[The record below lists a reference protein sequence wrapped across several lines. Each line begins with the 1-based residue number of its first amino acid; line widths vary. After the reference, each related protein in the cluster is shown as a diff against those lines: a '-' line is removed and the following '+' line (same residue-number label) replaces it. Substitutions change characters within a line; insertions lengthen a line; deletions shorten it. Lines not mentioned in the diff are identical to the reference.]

1 MREKKEKWYSGK
13 LCKLGNEN
21 IDYRAEIRF
30 DEYNQSHV
38 TVYNIAREWIDKL
51 HSGDYDSAVL
61 ELENGEYVSIFEFD
75 YQTTYRVRN
84 MESVNCEFMLIL
96 RSSNIIKGAK
106 SFLKEHRF
114 SELSFEITDGHE
126 LIGSCPY
133 DLNEGYLEMI
143 QYQKIQIPIKMES
156 ICANTMLGKFEF
168 GVFPKYHFSKDCFSI
183 GFSHNIV
190 FKPGNPIAVDEFHE
204 ILQKVAYLFSV
215 CSGEIVTIN
224 KLLLVEYEENTYP
237 NFYEFIGYCNFPKA
251 NLRILKNAGEV
262 GTGFKRAELFK
273 ITDFPDLEFALNYWF
288 KYYDVLFNA
297 QQAYGR
303 ILFDEEMKSVSVNKF
318 LAAMQMIEG
327 YAQAYADEE
336 QELAEFYLQKQK
348 IIEQLKEQSDKELV
362 EYGLGLSGI
371 TFRKVLENYLFEGI
385 NYFKQISKSSF
396 HKNYKELINRIVND
410 RNFYTHSSNRT
421 KAELSFDE
429 AIQISVLCKEIYRI
443 LILRQMGVSKELINC
458 RTEHNCKAVKLLF
471 ELFGIKIEIH
481 NKLTAFDN
489 DMWHFSDSKEE

>member
-1 MREKKEKWYSGK
+1 MREKQEKWYSGK

-21 IDYRAEIRF
+21 VDYRAEIQF

-51 HSGDYDSAVL
+51 NSGDYDSAVL
-61 ELENGEYVSIFEFD
+61 ELENGDYVSIFEFD

-84 MESVNCEFMLIL
+84 MECVDCEFILIL
-96 RSSNIIKGAK
+96 RSSNTIKGSK

-133 DLNEGYLEMI
+133 DLNKGFLELI
-143 QYQKIQIPIKMES
+143 EVQKIQIPIKLES
-156 ICANTMLGKFEF
+156 ICVNTMLGKLEF
-168 GVFPKYHFSKDCFSI
+168 IALPKYHFSKDSFSI

-190 FKPGNPIAVDEFHE
+190 FKPGNPIAVGEFRE
-204 ILQKVAYLFSV
+204 ILKKVTDLFFV
-215 CSGEIVTIN
+215 LSGEVVTIN
-224 KLLLVEYEENTYP
+224 KLSLVEYEENTHP
-237 NFYEFIGYCNFPKA
+237 NFYEFIGFCNFPKV
-251 NLRILKNAGEV
+251 NLRTLDNAGAV

-288 KYYDVLFNA
+288 EHYNALFNA

-318 LAAMQMIEG
+318 LAAMQTIEG

-348 IIEQLKEQSDKELV
+348 IIEQLKEPSDKELV
-362 EYGLGLSGI
+362 ELGLGLSGI
-371 TFRKVLENYLFEGI
+371 TFRRALENYLLEGI
-385 NYFKQISKSSF
+385 NYFEQISKSSF
-396 HKNYKELINRIVND
+396 HKNYKELINHIVND

-429 AIQISVLCKEIYRI
+429 AIQISVICKEIYRI
-443 LILRQMGVSKELINC
+443 LILGRLGVSKELIHC
-458 RTEHNCKAVKLLF
+458 RTMHNYKVVKLLSD
-471 ELFGIKIEIH
+471 LFGIKIEIH

-489 DMWHFSDSKEE
+489 DMWHFSDSKEN